1 MSENDR
7 SLADLSDDEWR
18 DRLSEDEYHILRERG
33 TEPKFSGD
41 FLDRKDDGTYT
52 CAGCGAE
59 LFDSDT
65 KFDSGSG
72 WPSFYDA
79 IGRSPTGN
87 RTGSGDAVEHG
98 STSNRTGS
106 GDAVELETDTRHGMT
121 RTEVLCAT
129 CGGHLGH
136 VFEDGPDPTGKRYC
150 INSVALDFDPE

>member
-1 MSENDR
+1 MSEHDR

-18 DRLSEDEYHILRERG
+18 DRLTEDEYHILRERG

-41 FLDRKDDGTYT
+41 FLDRKENGTYT

-59 LFDSDT
+59 LFESDT

-79 IGRSPTGN
+79 VDG
-87 RTGSGDAVEHG
+87 
-98 STSNRTGS
+98 
-106 GDAVELETDTRHGMT
+106 AVELETDTRHGMR
-121 RTEVLCAT
+121 RTEVVCAT

-136 VFEDGPDPTGKRYC
+136 VFEDGPDPTGERYC
-150 INSVALDFDPE
+150 INSVALDFDDS